1 MRSYVLVHDDVQQAA
16 KARGH
21 HERLE
26 NLKKSIESTSNI
38 ARFSKWLHPYY
49 HEDIG
54 RQFRLLI
61 ELHERRNAIV
71 VVFRH
76 FLTHD
81 EYDQFREIDPNK
93 RQEHYNENLTRAE
106 DIDRYIADRN
116 KSTMPVNTNLTDG
129 DQAFLNTTSTSYDY
143 SGDIVLET
151 SEWCETVRKD
161 WVNTLSRGL
170 HELILELQ
178 TKVESTHIPASSL
191 DLDSTDGTDI
201 RILYRYFPKWKTLL
215 LITVLKLGSPTAAEQ
230 RRMSKRYGRDF
241 SDHDSLK
248 QFGERSYPALL
259 IADYKSW
266 WAVQSTRKANLV
278 LSPEELNI
286 LESLHLSDATK
297 PQYPLFI
304 NGRAGSGKSTILQ
317 YLFSSILDTYATT
330 HDSEKL
336 QKPPLYIT
344 YTRPLLDLAQD
355 TVKEICRLH
364 ALRIEEDTNRALEST
379 PRYENF
385 DLNDCFKT
393 VRDLMLELLP
403 RHLRSKYE
411 LDKCMNLSRFRTRWD
426 EYRKPLPDKNAREL
440 RAGIVWHGIRTYIK
454 GLGIDSVK
462 DYRTLPDDWKSISE
476 RSFATIFEV
485 GWSWYES
492 ICNEDRL
499 WDDQDLANELLC
511 CDDVEVSLY
520 PAIYCDEAQDF
531 TSVELRLIQRLSRY
545 SILDFSENA
554 HLLKKVPFAFSGDP
568 FQTLNPTGF
577 KWGTIKAMYYDYL
590 IQRRGPNANKINEL
604 RLNYHELSI
613 NYRSAV
619 DIIKLSNAVQLIR
632 CILSGETD
640 TQPQVARDSSPRS
653 KPQIYTLDDQ
663 VKSQISQSEELVII
677 VPCDEDGEDEFIKED
692 SFLQSLVQSDSSKRA
707 RIRSPLRAKGL
718 EWERVLVYQFGTFA
732 LERCKSLC
740 EFLRDPTQEELN
752 SIIKDNDEL
761 LVSEY
766 FLNKLYVAVTRPRK
780 RLLLADSQEGIEHF
794 WAFFRDQETLDRL
807 LKSRPNRLWESSSLG
822 GFVEGSDESWNQ
834 DRDTP
839 TDIAKQYETQGI
851 ADDDIRSL
859 EDAIYYYRIGQ
870 DRNGAFRCEA
880 RVAELSGKFEQA
892 ANVYKEVPDWV
903 SVLRCFWVLGDWDQM
918 LQNVV
923 PSLQDPRSD
932 LLLKL
937 ANALVAQEVR
947 TGELH
952 EILELMKSK
961 SALFTDDRFI
971 RIGLEKALSKLLER
985 IISREIGGDS
995 LAQDT
1000 PESVESALDVL
1011 SVSGKEI
1018 ESRLGEIYFMVGASE
1033 AAVRIWR
1040 GYNAERHQPSPKQDP
1055 TWAVRASA
1063 DLMPPA
1069 QRVKFLV
1076 QVDDYD
1082 GSLDAWSHM
1091 VGSDDPIDPEVVRS
1105 MIGICGR
1112 SGLLSAVLAPLRAL
1126 TDVDRWIQVASVLG
1140 ETVDD
1145 GARKELS
1152 PHCIGSLAR
1161 LLVEAKQWRRIEI
1174 LCDEHA
1180 SSQDPILGLRHLWR
1194 WKHAQLLRIVTDAL
1208 ARASDQL
1215 RSGSSEDKKSVRSHY
1230 LKRYLWQRRDRKGKS
1245 KGGPPA
1251 LRTIRARLAGVG
1263 SLVALVESVCS
1274 NEEACTFHFELLAT
1288 LSQAKSTPERSDEI
1302 RFVRERWIVC
1312 ASRLQKRPPRFDDA
1326 CKEWRIAREN
1336 LSDFV
1341 LLESLSDEY
1350 VQDLYEGRLVAVKP
1364 ETGLDTIDHQA
1375 PDPTPS
1381 PLAERA
1387 RASLVIEYGDLALQ
1401 GEFVEVK
1408 QRIVLR
1414 DPATGDQ
1421 VSCGPDR
1428 VDSFDLTIKA
1438 EEDTMNRSWLI
1449 VEWGIRCQIEKGAQ
1463 GIIIQFLV
1471 QSDVVVPSYFFP
1483 KPTADHK

>member
-1 MRSYVLVHDDVQQAA
+1 MRSYVLVHEDVQRAA

-26 NLKKSIESTSNI
+26 NLKNSIESTSNI

-61 ELHERRNAIV
+61 ELHERRNAVV

-81 EYDQFREIDPNK
+81 EYDQFREIDPDK
-93 RQEHYNENLTRAE
+93 RLEHYNNNLTPE
-106 DIDRYIADRN
+106 EQVDRYIEDRN
-116 KSTMPVNTNLTDG
+116 KSTMPVNRDLTDG
-129 DQAFLNTTSTSYDY
+129 DQAFLNTTSTSYNY

-178 TKVESTHIPASSL
+178 THVESTPTPEPSL
-191 DLDSTDGTDI
+191 DLESIDGTDI

-215 LITVLKLGSPTAAEQ
+215 LINVLRLGSPSTAEK
-230 RRMSKRYGRDF
+230 RRLSKRYGRRF
-241 SDHDSLK
+241 SNHDSLK

-259 IADYKSW
+259 IADYESW

-278 LSPEELNI
+278 LSPEELKI
-286 LESLHLSDATK
+286 LESLHLSDATN

-317 YLFSSILDTYATT
+317 YLFSSILDTYAST

-364 ALRIEEDTNRALEST
+364 ALRIEEDTDRALEST
-379 PRYENF
+379 LRYETF
-385 DLNDCFKT
+385 DLADCFKT
-393 VRDLMLELLP
+393 VRELMLELLP

-411 LDKCMNLSRFRTRWD
+411 LSKCMNLSRFRTRWD

-485 GWSWYES
+485 GWNWYDS
-492 ICNEDRL
+492 ICNEDQL

-511 CDDVEVSLY
+511 CDDVDVSLY

-545 SILDFSENA
+545 STLDFSESS

-590 IQRRGPNANKINEL
+590 IQRRGSNANNSNEL
-604 RLNYHELSI
+604 KLNYHELST

-640 TQPQVARDSSPRS
+640 TKPQVARDSSPRS
-653 KPQIYTLDDQ
+653 KPQVYTLDDQ

-677 VPCDEDGEDEFIKED
+677 VPCDEDGEDEFLKND
-692 SFLQSLVQSDSSKRA
+692 DFLRSLVQGDSSKRA

-740 EFLRDPTQEELN
+740 EFLRDPTQGQLN
-752 SIIKDNDEL
+752 SIVKHNDEL

-794 WAFFRDQETLDRL
+794 WAFFKDQEVLDRL
-807 LKSRPNRLWESSSLG
+807 LKSRPNRQWESSSLG
-822 GFVEGSDESWNQ
+822 GFVEGSDESWNK

-839 TDIAKQYETQGI
+839 TDIAKQYETQGT

-870 DRNGAFRCEA
+870 DSIGAFRCEA
-880 RVAELSGKFEQA
+880 RVAELNGQFEQA
-892 ANVYKEVPDWV
+892 ANIYKEVPDWV

-923 PSLQDPRSD
+923 PSLQDSRSD
-932 LLLKL
+932 TLLSI
-937 ANALVAQEVR
+937 ARVLVSQEVPSD
-947 TGELH
+947 ELH
-952 EILELMKSK
+952 ASLDLMKSK
-961 SALFTDDRFI
+961 STLFVDDPFI
-971 RIGLEKALSKLLER
+971 RTGLEKALLKLLER
-985 IISREIGGDS
+985 MISGEIGGES
-995 LAQDT
+995 LAQDI
-1000 PESVESALDVL
+1000 PESVQSALDTL
-1011 SVSGKEI
+1011 SVSDAEI
-1018 ESRLGEIYFMVGASE
+1018 ESRLGEIYFMAGASE
-1033 AAVRIWR
+1033 GAVRIWSAL
-1040 GYNAERHQPSPKQDP
+1040 NPERRQPSPKQDP
-1055 TWAVRASA
+1055 PWAIRAFA
-1063 DLMPPA
+1063 DSMPLP
-1069 QRVKFLV
+1069 QRLKFLV

-1082 GSLDAWSHM
+1082 GALYAWSQM
-1091 VGSDDPIDPEVVRS
+1091 VGSDSSIDPESARS
-1105 MIGICGR
+1105 VIGFFGR
-1112 SGLLSAVLAPLRAL
+1112 GERLGALLEPLRSLA
-1126 TDVDRWIQVASVLG
+1126 DVDRWIQVASVLG

-1145 GARKELS
+1145 GARVKLS
-1152 PHCIGSLAR
+1152 PHCIASLAR
-1161 LLVEAKQWRRIEI
+1161 LLVESKQWRRIEI

-1180 SSQDPILGLRHLWR
+1180 SSQDPVLGLRHSWR
-1194 WKHAQLLRIVTDAL
+1194 WKHAQWLRIVTDAL
-1208 ARASDQL
+1208 ARASDQF
-1215 RSGSSEDKKSVRSHY
+1215 RTGSSEDKKSVRSHF
-1230 LKRYLWQRRDRKGKS
+1230 LKRYLWQRRDRRSKS
-1245 KGGPPA
+1245 KGGPPE

-1263 SLVALVESVCS
+1263 GLVALVEGVCS
-1274 NEEACTFHFELLAT
+1274 TEEACTFHFELLAT
-1288 LSQAKSTPERSDEI
+1288 LSRAKATPEISDEI

-1312 ASRLQKRPPRFDDA
+1312 ASRLRKRPPRFDEA
-1326 CKEWRIAREN
+1326 CKEWRIAPEK
-1336 LSDFV
+1336 LSDV
-1341 LLESLSDEY
+1341 VSLGPLSEEY
-1350 VQDLYEGRLVAVKP
+1350 VENLYEGRLVAVKP
-1364 ETGLDTIDHQA
+1364 ETHSEPSDDQGQA
-1375 PDPTPS
+1375 PPAPA
-1381 PLAERA
+1381 LGERA
-1387 RASLVIEYGDLALQ
+1387 KASLVMGVGSLTLQ
-1401 GEFVEVK
+1401 GDFVGVK

-1414 DPATGDQ
+1414 DSTTGDQ
-1421 VSCGPDR
+1421 VSCGPER
-1428 VDSFDLTIKA
+1428 VESFDLTIKA
-1438 EEDTMNRSWLI
+1438 DEDTVNRSWLI
-1449 VEWGIRCQIEKGAQ
+1449 VEWGIRCQIEKAAQ
-1463 GIIIQFLV
+1463 GISIRFLV
-1471 QSDVVVPSYFFP
+1471 QSGVIGPSYFFP
-1483 KPTADHK
+1483 TSSADHQ

>member
-1 MRSYVLVHDDVQQAA
+1 MRSYVLVHEDVQRAA

-26 NLKKSIESTSNI
+26 NLKNSIESTSNI

-61 ELHERRNAIV
+61 ELHERRNAVV

-93 RQEHYNENLTRAE
+93 RQEHYDDNLTPE
-106 DIDRYIADRN
+106 EEVDRYIEDRN
-116 KSTMPVNTNLTDG
+116 KSTMPVNRDLTDG

-151 SEWCETVRKD
+151 SEWCETVLKD

-170 HELILELQ
+170 YELIFELQ
-178 TKVESTHIPASSL
+178 TNVESTHTPEASL
-191 DLDSTDGTDI
+191 DLESIDGTDI

-215 LITVLKLGSPTAAEQ
+215 LINVLRLGSPSTAEQ
-230 RRMSKRYGRDF
+230 RRLSKRYGRNF
-241 SDHDSLK
+241 SDHDSLN

-266 WAVQSTRKANLV
+266 WAVQLTRKANLV
-278 LSPEELNI
+278 LYPEQSKI
-286 LESLHLSDATK
+286 LGSLHLSDTTN
-297 PQYPLFI
+297 PRYPLFI

-317 YLFSSILDTYATT
+317 YLFSSILDTYAST
-330 HDSEKL
+330 HDSENL

-344 YTRPLLDLAQD
+344 YTRPLLDVAQD

-364 ALRIEEDTNRALEST
+364 ALRIAEHTDHALEST
-379 PRYENF
+379 PRFANF

-411 LDKCMNLSRFRTRWD
+411 LAKCMNLSRFRTRWD

-454 GLGIDSVK
+454 GLGIDSVR

-485 GWSWYES
+485 GWSWYDS

-531 TSVELRLIQRLSRY
+531 TSIELRLIQRLSRY

-590 IQRRGPNANKINEL
+590 IQRRGSNANKANEL
-604 RLNYHELSI
+604 RLNYHELST

-640 TQPQVARDSSPRS
+640 TKPQVARDSSPRS
-653 KPQIYTLDDQ
+653 NPQIYTLDDQ
-663 VKSQISQSEELVII
+663 VKSQIRQSEELVII
-677 VPCDEDGEDEFIKED
+677 VPCDEDGEDEFLKND
-692 SFLQSLVQSDSSKRA
+692 DFLRSLVQDDSSKRA

-740 EFLRDPTQEELN
+740 EFLRDPNQEQLN
-752 SIIKDNDEL
+752 SIVKDNDEL

-780 RLLLADSQEGIEHF
+780 RLLLADSQEGIEQF
-794 WAFFRDQETLDRL
+794 WAFFKDQEVLDRL
-807 LKSRPNRLWESSSLG
+807 LKSRPNRQWESSNLG
-822 GFVEGSDESWNQ
+822 GFVEGSDESWNK

-839 TDIAKQYETQGI
+839 TDIAKQYETQGR

-870 DRNGAFRCEA
+870 HSVGAFRCEA
-880 RVAELSGKFEQA
+880 RVAELSGQFEKA
-892 ANVYKEVPDWV
+892 ANIYKEVPDWV
-903 SVLRCFWVLGDWDQM
+903 SVLRCFWVLGDWNQM

-923 PSLQDPRSD
+923 PSLRDSRSD
-932 LLLKL
+932 ILLSI
-937 ANALVAQEVR
+937 ARILVSQEVPLD
-947 TGELH
+947 GLH
-952 EILELMKSK
+952 ASLDLMQSK
-961 SALFTDDRFI
+961 STLFVDDPFI
-971 RIGLEKALSKLLER
+971 RVGLEKALLKLLER
-985 IISREIGGDS
+985 IISGEIGGES

-1000 PESVESALDVL
+1000 PEAVASALDAL

-1033 AAVRIWR
+1033 DAVRIWK
-1040 GYNAERHQPSPKQDP
+1040 GYNAERYQPSPKQDP
-1055 TWAVRASA
+1055 PWAIRAFA
-1063 DLMPPA
+1063 DSMPLP
-1069 QRVKFLV
+1069 QKLKFLV

-1082 GSLDAWSHM
+1082 GSLQAWSQM
-1091 VGSDDPIDPEVVRS
+1091 VASDGSIDPEAARLV
-1105 MIGICGR
+1105 IGFFGR
-1112 SGLLSAVLAPLRAL
+1112 VERLRAVLEPLRSL
-1126 TDVDRWIQVASVLG
+1126 TGVDRWIQVASVLG

-1145 GARKELS
+1145 GSRLKLS
-1152 PHCIGSLAR
+1152 PHCIASLAA

-1180 SSQDPILGLRHLWR
+1180 SSQDPVLGLRHSWR

-1208 ARASDQL
+1208 ARASD
-1215 RSGSSEDKKSVRSHY
+1215 RFGAGGSEDKKSVRSHY
-1230 LKRYLWQRRDRKGKS
+1230 LKRYLWQRRDRRGKS
-1245 KGGPPA
+1245 KGGPPE

-1263 SLVALVESVCS
+1263 GLVALVEAVCS
-1274 NEEACTFHFELLAT
+1274 TEEACTFHFELLAT
-1288 LSQAKSTPERSDEI
+1288 LSRAKSTPELSDEI

-1312 ASRLQKRPPRFDDA
+1312 ASRLRSRPPRFDEA
-1326 CKEWRIAREN
+1326 CKEWRIAREQ

-1341 LLESLSDEY
+1341 SPQPLSEQH
-1350 VQDLYEGRLVAVKP
+1350 VEDLYEGRLVAVKP
-1364 ETGLDTIDHQA
+1364 ETHSQPSDDQVPA
-1375 PDPTPS
+1375 STPS

-1387 RASLVIEYGDLALQ
+1387 KTSLVIGFGNLTLHGD
-1401 GEFVEVK
+1401 FVEVK

-1414 DPATGDQ
+1414 DSTKGDQ
-1421 VSCGPDR
+1421 VNCGPER
-1428 VDSFDLTIKA
+1428 VESFDLTIEA
-1438 EEDTMNRSWLI
+1438 DGDTVNPSWLI
-1449 VEWGIRCQIEKGAQ
+1449 VEWGIRCQIEKSAR
-1463 GIIIQFLV
+1463 GISIRFLV
-1471 QSDVVVPSYFFP
+1471 QSGVIGPNYFFP
-1483 KPTADHK
+1483 TPSADH